1 MERSDANFWRLTKEV
16 GGLDSVKSSSAP
28 DVEEIVSH
36 FQEKMSNGKGE
47 DAPRFENIDVP
58 PVILKSWRVRLR
70 KVWRV
75 LSRLDPKKS
84 SRGIARVFFKECA
97 PVLAAPV
104 CALYR
109 YIVQRGK
116 WPVEWKTGRATPVHK
131 RGSKAEAKN
140 YRPVM
145 SLCAVSIAFEEVIY
159 DQFEAWIDSFI
170 PLDQFGFSK
179 HCGTDDLCLC
189 LGSKMMATLE
199 VRGGGLMI
207 PLDVKGVV

>member
-1 MERSDANFWRLTKEV
+1 MARERMLRGLKTLTSHQSV
-16 GGLDSVKSSSAP
+16 SSLGGYA
-28 DVEEIVSH
+28 
-36 FQEKMSNGKGE
+36 FGKCGE
-47 DAPRFENIDVP
+47 CLAAWT
-58 PVILKSWRVRLR
+58 LK
-70 KVWRV
+70 KA
-75 LSRLDPKKS
+75 

-131 RGSKAEAKN
+131 RGFKAEAKK

-145 SLCAVSIAFEEVIY
+145 SLCALSIAFEEVIY